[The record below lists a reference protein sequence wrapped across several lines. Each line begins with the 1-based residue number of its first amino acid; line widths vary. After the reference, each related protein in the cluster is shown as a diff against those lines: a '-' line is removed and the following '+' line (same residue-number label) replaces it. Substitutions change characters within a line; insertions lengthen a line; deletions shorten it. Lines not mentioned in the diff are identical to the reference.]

1 MPQIPNRHP
10 TLWIRS
16 SKSGSLEGRT
26 IVLAVTGSIAA
37 VRTVEL
43 ARELIRRG
51 ADVYAVMSEAASWI
65 INPMALHYATGNEVV
80 TAISGKVEHV
90 EFFGKEGRADL
101 LLVAPATANT
111 VGKMAAG
118 IDDTPVTTFA
128 TTAIGAGKPVMVV
141 PAMHEDM
148 YRHPAVAGN
157 LDKLRSW
164 GIAIV
169 GPRMEE
175 GIAKISSNEEI
186 VLEAERM
193 LKGDS
198 LRGKKILITS
208 GSTAEA
214 VDPIRILTNRA
225 SGKTGVELALEAY
238 RRGAEVTIVHR
249 NRLGMGGIREIF
261 AESAGQMTDA
271 VLEELSQGYDML
283 ISSAAIGDYTLE
295 AAGTKIKSG
304 GSPVLSLTPTRKLIK
319 EAREAFPEIR
329 IIGFKAETG
338 IDREELFHRALQ
350 TLTNSGLDMIVANDV
365 SQGGMG
371 TDENSVYLIR
381 PDRKEHGNIRGPKS
395 LIAGTL
401 MDEIAMM
408 LSAGDKSK

>member
-10 TLWIRS
+10 TLWIKS

-51 ADVYAVMSEAASWI
+51 ADVHAVMSEAASWI
-65 INPMALHYATGNEVV
+65 INPMALHYATGNEVI
-80 TAISGKVEHV
+80 TTISGKVEHV
-90 EFFGKEGRADL
+90 EFFGKEGRSDL

-111 VGKMAAG
+111 VGKIAAG

-148 YRHPAVAGN
+148 YRHPAVVGN
-157 LDKLRSW
+157 LEKLKSW

-186 VLEAERM
+186 VLEAER
-193 LKGDS
+193 LISGSS
-198 LRGKKILITS
+198 LQGKRILITS
-208 GSTAEA
+208 GATAEA

-225 SGKTGVELALEAY
+225 SGKTGIELALEAY

-261 AESAGQMTDA
+261 AESAGQMTDL
-271 VLEELSQGYDML
+271 VLEELAKGYDML
-283 ISSAAIGDYTLE
+283 ISAAAIGDYTLE
-295 AAGTKIKSG
+295 AAATKIKSG
-304 GSPVLSLTPTRKLIK
+304 SSPILSLTPTRKLIK
-319 EAREAFPEIR
+319 EARDAFPNIR

-350 TLTNSGLDMIVANDV
+350 TLQSSGLDMIVANDV

-371 TDENSVYLIR
+371 TEENSVYLIR
-381 PDRKEHGNIRGPKS
+381 PGRREHINIKGSKD
-395 LIAGTL
+395 LIAGAL
-401 MDEIAMM
+401 MDEITLM
-408 LSAGDKSK
+408 LSAGEKRK